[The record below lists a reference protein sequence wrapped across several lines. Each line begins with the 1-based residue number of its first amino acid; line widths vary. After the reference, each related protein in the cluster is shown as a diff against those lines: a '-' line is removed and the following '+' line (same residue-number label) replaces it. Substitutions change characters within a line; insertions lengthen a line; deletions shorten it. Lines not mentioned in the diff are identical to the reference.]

1 MMKICLFV
9 RLAFIKILSKSVYI
23 IHCHPVYFPVKQSMA
38 YNSEGIPHNF
48 IPGTIYWVQGY
59 KENYSICGAY
69 LSLAYA
75 GQRKPVFL
83 Y

>member
-1 MMKICLFV
+1 MG
-9 RLAFIKILSKSVYI
+9 KSGQLRSN
-23 IHCHPVYFPVKQSMA
+23 IHF
-38 YNSEGIPHNF
+38 
-48 IPGTIYWVQGY
+48 WVSSLLHQLIHKDQGL
-59 KENYSICGAY
+59 KDDYSICGAY